1 MMTNT
6 TGNSP
11 LFPRVTKT
19 LRMCIIAVTIKF
31 GAEFRVVFLLFRD
44 VRGDGAV
51 SVATFFQVLGGVG
64 LFLYGIKL
72 TSDSLQALSGDRLRQ
87 IVGSLTRTPV
97 RGVLIGAGVTM
108 LIQSS
113 SATTVMTVSFVHA
126 GLMTLK
132 EAVGVIMGAN
142 IGTTLTAQI
151 IAFKIKDLALPAI
164 GIGMLLALFGK
175 TKRQRYVGN
184 GLVGFGL
191 IFMGMQTME
200 KSMSFLNDRKDLFL
214 AFSSNPLLGV
224 LVGTVVTM
232 LVQASSATIGLT
244 MAMASQGLLTL
255 DAAIP
260 IILGDN
266 IGTTITAVLASFG
279 ANRSAKQAAAA
290 HVLFNVIGVVVFMSV
305 LPLFQSVV
313 ARTSTDIARQLA
325 NTHSLF
331 NCVNTL
337 LFLPFTNLYVKAVS
351 FLVPNRETV
360 QYRGPQFLDE
370 KLIQASPAAAIDAVK
385 AEIVHMGRLANEMLL
400 YVRTAF
406 LEDNPKMID
415 EVNETEKSVNALN
428 HAINRY
434 ATEIWQRG
442 VPSELSQVL
451 SAYVNGVG
459 DIERIGDHAQ
469 NLIEL
474 YDYKR
479 ENGVVFSPIARGE
492 FEDMFRTVER
502 AVCLSLE
509 SFAEEDPAKA
519 REVIDVLE
527 EEIDSKEKTMRK
539 SHIERLNHG
548 ECNPQSGVIFIDI
561 LSNMERIGDHAHNF
575 SFIALDIAKLHA

>member
-1 MMTNT
+1 V
-6 TGNSP
+6 S
-11 LFPRVTKT
+11 LFV
-19 LRMCIIAVTIKF
+19 
-31 GAEFRVVFLLFRD
+31 RD

-108 LIQSS
+108 LMQSS

-151 IAFKIKDLALPAI
+151 IAFKIKDLALPAV

-200 KSMSFLNDRKDLFL
+200 RSMSFLNDRKDLFL

-290 HVLFNVIGVVVFMSV
+290 HVLFNVIGVVIFVSA
-305 LPLFQSVV
+305 LPLFESLV

-331 NCVNTL
+331 NCINTL
-337 LFLPFTNLYVKAVS
+337 IFLPFTSLYVKAVS
-351 FLVPNRETV
+351 FLVPNKETV
-360 QYRGPQFLDE
+360 AYRGPQFLDE

-479 ENGVVFSPIARGE
+479 ENGVVFSPLARGE

-519 REVIDVLE
+519 HEVIDVLE
-527 EEIDSKEKTMRK
+527 EEIDSKEQSMRK

-575 SFIALDIAKLHA
+575 AFIALDIAKLHA

>member
-1 MMTNT
+1 M
-6 TGNSP
+6 S
-11 LFPRVTKT
+11 LF
-19 LRMCIIAVTIKF
+19 LRDM
-31 GAEFRVVFLLFRD
+31 
-44 VRGDGAV
+44 RGDGAV

-108 LIQSS
+108 LMQSS

-151 IAFKIKDLALPAI
+151 IAFKIKDLALPAV

-175 TKRQRYVGN
+175 TKRQRYIGN

-200 KSMSFLNDRKDLFL
+200 KSMSFLSDRKDIFL

-279 ANRSAKQAAAA
+279 ANRAAKQAAAA

-305 LPLFQSVV
+305 LPLFESVV
-313 ARTSTDIARQLA
+313 ARTS
-325 NTHSLF
+325 S
-331 NCVNTL
+331 
-337 LFLPFTNLYVKAVS
+337 S
-351 FLVPNRETV
+351 
-360 QYRGPQFLDE
+360 
-370 KLIQASPAAAIDAVK
+370 AAA
-385 AEIVHMGRLANEMLL
+385 
-400 YVRTAF
+400 
-406 LEDNPKMID
+406 
-415 EVNETEKSVNALN
+415 
-428 HAINRY
+428 
-434 ATEIWQRG
+434 
-442 VPSELSQVL
+442 
-451 SAYVNGVG
+451 
-459 DIERIGDHAQ
+459 
-469 NLIEL
+469 
-474 YDYKR
+474 
-479 ENGVVFSPIARGE
+479 
-492 FEDMFRTVER
+492 
-502 AVCLSLE
+502 
-509 SFAEEDPAKA
+509 
-519 REVIDVLE
+519 
-527 EEIDSKEKTMRK
+527 
-539 SHIERLNHG
+539 
-548 ECNPQSGVIFIDI
+548 
-561 LSNMERIGDHAHNF
+561 
-575 SFIALDIAKLHA
+575 